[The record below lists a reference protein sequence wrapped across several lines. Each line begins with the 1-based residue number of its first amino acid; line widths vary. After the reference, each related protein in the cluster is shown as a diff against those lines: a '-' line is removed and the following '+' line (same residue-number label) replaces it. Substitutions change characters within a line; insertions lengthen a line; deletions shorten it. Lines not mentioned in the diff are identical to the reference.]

1 MTRAAPNQPAVRAAL
16 NGLFPAALPWIVDLA
31 ATGHQ
36 NAWNAII
43 EQYAPM
49 ILSICHRYGLAGAE
63 VDNVGQTVWLRLVN
77 GLGSLRDPA
86 ALPKWLATVTQQECL
101 LILKMR
107 RSKRLDTSLADSPQS
122 VDDVVID
129 EEILA
134 AERRTALRAA
144 VAELP
149 PRCQQLL
156 SMLTSDP
163 PHSYAE
169 ISAELGIPVGS
180 IPRQRDRCLAQ
191 LRAIIARHD
200 SETGANILGGEP
212 GHHSWAE
219 DGDRDADS

>member
-86 ALPKWLATVTQQECL
+86 ALPKWLATGRVAPAHCCG
-101 LILKMR
+101 R
-107 RSKRLDTSLADSPQS
+107 GP
-122 VDDVVID
+122 
-129 EEILA
+129 
-134 AERRTALRAA
+134 LRATRSGFHRTGLKQA
-144 VAELP
+144 HPARP
-149 PRCQQLL
+149 GR
-156 SMLTSDP
+156 SS
-163 PHSYAE
+163 
-169 ISAELGIPVGS
+169 S
-180 IPRQRDRCLAQ
+180 IP
-191 LRAIIARHD
+191 
-200 SETGANILGGEP
+200 
-212 GHHSWAE
+212 
-219 DGDRDADS
+219 